1 MKHPAKPTKMN
12 VIPATEI
19 SFGEYPYGELN
30 EELKVAK
37 H

>member
-12 VIPATEI
+12 KIPPTEI
-19 SFGEYPYGELN
+19 SFGEYPYGELSDA
-30 EELKVAK
+30 LVVAK